1 MVLTQVSQ
9 DEEPDEDVEETQQ
22 STIDN
27 YTGVS
32 IKVPN
37 VYLIMEDDLNGT

>member
-1 MVLTQVSQ
+1 M
-9 DEEPDEDVEETQQ
+9 EEDGEETQQ

-32 IKVPN
+32 IKV
-37 VYLIMEDDLNGT
+37 YFCQLICEAAY

>member
-9 DEEPDEDVEETQQ
+9 DEEPDEDAEETQQ